1 VPTSPYALLA
11 AQLSA
16 AVRYAVVLGLDV
28 RTHLRLK
35 RAVAYYVYILAGRR
49 HGTLYIGVTNDLVR
63 RVHEH
68 RCHAVP
74 GFTRRYHVERL
85 VWFEPHDDIG
95 AAIRREKSLKRWL
108 RAWKVVLIEQTNPT
122 WRDLYGEVAA

>member
-1 VPTSPYALLA
+1 LLA

-85 VWFEPHDDIG
+85 ACSSPMTTSELLSAG
-95 AAIRREKSLKRWL
+95 RR
-108 RAWKVVLIEQTNPT
+108 A
-122 WRDLYGEVAA
+122 